1 PDEAHGDAPG
11 DHSLRDARARAGR
24 NARVSAHLP
33 SVPAA
38 ADDAAG
44 LPALPRGSW
53 HEAGAGARR
62 GLPHRPG
69 PVRENPPPRRAGEPM
84 SGEPSNDMRTTE
96 TETREP
102 EGARSICLTPAAV
115 TYVKRI
121 RGNEGKEGQA
131 LRIGVKAGGCSG
143 YSYFL

>member
-1 PDEAHGDAPG
+1 
-11 DHSLRDARARAGR
+11 
-24 NARVSAHLP
+24 
-33 SVPAA
+33 
-38 ADDAAG
+38 
-44 LPALPRGSW
+44 
-53 HEAGAGARR
+53 
-62 GLPHRPG
+62 
-69 PVRENPPPRRAGEPM
+69 M

-143 YSYFL
+143 YSYFLGFTTERRGSDTVLEYEDLTVYIDPRSLEVLAGTEIDYQRGLLGTGIQFKNPRVKKTCGCGDSFTL